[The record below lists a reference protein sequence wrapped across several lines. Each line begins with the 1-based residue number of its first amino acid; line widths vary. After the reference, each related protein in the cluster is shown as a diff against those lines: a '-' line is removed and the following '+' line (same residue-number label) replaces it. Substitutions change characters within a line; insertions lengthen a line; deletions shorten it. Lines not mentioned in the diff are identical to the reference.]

1 LDAADSYAVN
11 RRNRERQSPTLPPVF
26 STTEILVLLGLGL
39 VAGALGGM
47 LGIGGSI
54 VMIPVLTLL
63 LHRNHHIS
71 QAVAMIINLFVSLP
85 ALLQHHR
92 AKAVRWDVMLRML
105 PFGLVFILIGL
116 EASNRFEGD
125 RLEKMFGVFLIWVI
139 WNNIYSLISKADEPR
154 VDQHCVT
161 WPRIAFVGSI
171 TGFMAGLLGIG
182 GGIVAVPLLQ
192 RACKLPLRQ
201 CIATT
206 AAVMCVTATI
216 GAIRKN
222 YTLIYLTDQPGIDAN
237 SWKESLL
244 IAACLAPTAVIGG
257 LLGGRLT
264 HALPLSWVRVAFI
277 LLMSWASLN
286 MLGVL

>member
-1 LDAADSYAVN
+1 M
-11 RRNRERQSPTLPPVF
+11 
-26 STTEILVLLGLGL
+26 TTTQILVLLALGL
-39 VAGALGGM
+39 TAGALGGM

-63 LHRNHHIS
+63 LHLNHHIS

-85 ALLQHHR
+85 ALFQHHR
-92 AKAVRWDVMLRML
+92 AGAVRWDLMVRML
-105 PFGLVFILIGL
+105 PFGLLFIIIGV
-116 EASNRFEGD
+116 EGSNRFDGE
-125 RLEKMFGVFLIWVI
+125 RLEKMFGVFLIWII
-139 WNNIYSLISKADEPR
+139 WNNIHILISRKQEPTS
-154 VDQHCVT
+154 DQARIT
-161 WPRIAFVGSI
+161 WTRAGLVGSI

-182 GGIVAVPLLQ
+182 GGIIAVPLLQ

-206 AAVMCVTATI
+206 AAVMCVTAAI

-222 YTLIYLTDQPGIDAN
+222 YTLIYLTDQAGIDAN

-244 IAACLAPTAVIGG
+244 IAACLAPTAVLGG

-264 HALPLSWVRVAFI
+264 HALPLNWVRVAFI